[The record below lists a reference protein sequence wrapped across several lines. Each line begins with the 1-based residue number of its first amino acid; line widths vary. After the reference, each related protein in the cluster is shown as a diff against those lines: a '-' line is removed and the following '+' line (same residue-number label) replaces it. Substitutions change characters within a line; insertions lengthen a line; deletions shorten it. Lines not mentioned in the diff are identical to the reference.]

1 MFSFYRFVAKCY
13 IVLLQLK
20 KRGTEVSRAV
30 ASRPQH
36 RKITATLKGL
46 LKRNNL
52 MEMLVSFW
60 ESQLHDRYYVRV
72 RVSGLCCA
80 LGQDT

>member
-1 MFSFYRFVAKCY
+1 
-13 IVLLQLK
+13 
-20 KRGTEVSRAV
+20 
-30 ASRPQH
+30 
-36 RKITATLKGL
+36 
-46 LKRNNL
+46 

-72 RVSGLCCA
+72 RVSGLAGTLCSV

>member
-1 MFSFYRFVAKCY
+1 MELKFLVA
-13 IVLLQLK
+13 
-20 KRGTEVSRAV
+20 EVSV

-60 ESQLHDRYYVRV
+60 ESQWHDRYYARV
-72 RVSGLCCA
+72 RVPGLAGTMCCV
-80 LGQDT
+80 LRQDT